1 MTDILIIGAGP
12 AGMTAAIYA
21 VRAGV
26 SAMILESNLYGGQ
39 IANTPDI
46 ENYPSIQKIAGWEL
60 AQNIYDQVVAK
71 DVEVRFETVRGIE
84 LEGDTRVVVTDENRY
99 EAKTVIIANG
109 AKRRLIGCPG
119 EEEFSGRGVS
129 YCATCDGAFF
139 KGKTAA
145 VIGGGNTA
153 LEDALYLSNLC
164 AKVYLIHRRD
174 SFRGERHLVNA
185 VLARDNIEV
194 LYSYVPVRILGE
206 DAVNALEIQKAGG
219 EEKLTLRTDAVFV
232 AIGLNPDNAVFSN
245 LIALDQAGYVVAG
258 EDCATNI
265 RGIFAAGD
273 TRTKQVRQIVTA
285 AADGAVAAIQ
295 AANVV
300 NAGRA

>member
-1 MTDILIIGAGP
+1 MMTDILIIGAGP

-99 EAKTVIIANG
+99 EAKTEIYANG

-119 EEEFSGRGVS
+119 EEEFSGRAFPTAPP
-129 YCATCDGAFF
+129 AT
-139 KGKTAA
+139 
-145 VIGGGNTA
+145 
-153 LEDALYLSNLC
+153 
-164 AKVYLIHRRD
+164 
-174 SFRGERHLVNA
+174 
-185 VLARDNIEV
+185 
-194 LYSYVPVRILGE
+194 
-206 DAVNALEIQKAGG
+206 
-219 EEKLTLRTDAVFV
+219 AVF
-232 AIGLNPDNAVFSN
+232 
-245 LIALDQAGYVVAG
+245 
-258 EDCATNI
+258 
-265 RGIFAAGD
+265 
-273 TRTKQVRQIVTA
+273 
-285 AADGAVAAIQ
+285 
-295 AANVV
+295 
-300 NAGRA
+300 